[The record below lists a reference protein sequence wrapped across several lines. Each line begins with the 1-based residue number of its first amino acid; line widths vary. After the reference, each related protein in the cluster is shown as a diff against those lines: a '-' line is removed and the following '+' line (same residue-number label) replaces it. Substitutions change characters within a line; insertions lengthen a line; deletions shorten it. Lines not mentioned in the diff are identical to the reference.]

1 MLVLLELG
9 SVHEMKLVIALILFY
24 NLVLVHVETD
34 WEMSL
39 QREIWVLD
47 IVTVNFLIFVKEV
60 WIFELLN
67 GFMNDL

>member
-1 MLVLLELG
+1 LLVLLELG